1 MSFQDRWRSVSVARW
16 VSASTRCCG
25 AGNDRRAGRGRSRTG
40 RPAPVSRSVCRAVT
54 HHIATSEPADHLR
67 AAHGHVPRL
76 RGSGPHT
83 PLDNRARLAHRRSSP
98 PCTGARSR
106 STVVHRSVVQPDV
119 RTRLH
124 SPSDSFASRAQDFG
138 IRHPHRRVTRTSAQG
153 RGGGVRTHP
162 TAGRTPGRS
171 RPRRRE
177 PRWRGPV
184 HGPEALW
191 PASRIGLAAEAT
203 RPFEQRAP
211 YGILPLWPTTRTLP
225 TGCAPLLQ
233 TRKASPRSA
242 CSAASPS

>member
-98 PCTGARSR
+98 PCTRARSR

-119 RTRLH
+119 PTRLH
-124 SPSDSFASRAQDFG
+124 SPSNSFASRAQDFG
-138 IRHPHRRVTRTSAQG
+138 IRHGRSPSGRHCPDRRLWHSRQSFPPRTRPVRARPG
-153 RGGGVRTHP
+153 RGTKPRLRPAATW
-162 TAGRTPGRS
+162 RS
-171 RPRRRE
+171 RPQLATTTSSRVGH
-177 PRWRGPV
+177 RGV
-184 HGPEALW
+184 
-191 PASRIGLAAEAT
+191 
-203 RPFEQRAP
+203 
-211 YGILPLWPTTRTLP
+211 
-225 TGCAPLLQ
+225 
-233 TRKASPRSA
+233 RSG
-242 CSAASPS
+242 